1 MDLKPA
7 EERNN
12 VLKSIME
19 VKKRFPEGIPQ
30 LDPIEN
36 MGIKDEGFRK
46 LVRVC
51 VWYNFILLCAGVLV
65 ANDDVCRKSKF

>member
-36 MGIKDEGFRK
+36 MGIKDEGFKK

-51 VWYNFILLCAGVLV
+51 VLYTLFCHV
-65 ANDDVCRKSKF
+65 

>member
-1 MDLKPA
+1 VPVTLSTLDGISHVRLFLSGDLKPV
-7 EERNN
+7 EERNS

-36 MGIKDEGFRK
+36 MGIKDEGFKK
-46 LVRVC
+46 LVRVSHC
-51 VWYNFILLCAGVLV
+51 L
-65 ANDDVCRKSKF
+65 D

>member
-7 EERNN
+7 EERNH
-12 VLKSIME
+12 VFKSIME

-36 MGIKDEGFRK
+36 MGIKDEGFKK
-46 LVRVC
+46 LVRVS
-51 VWYNFILLCAGVLV
+51 V
-65 ANDDVCRKSKF
+65 ASKCFSFLKCR

>member
-7 EERNN
+7 EERNH

-36 MGIKDEGFRK
+36 MGIKDEGFKK
-46 LVRVC
+46 LVRVS
-51 VWYNFILLCAGVLV
+51 V
-65 ANDDVCRKSKF
+65 ASK

>member
-1 MDLKPA
+1 LDGISHVRLFLSGDLKPV
-7 EERNN
+7 EERNS

-36 MGIKDEGFRK
+36 MGIKDEGFKK
-46 LVRVC
+46 LVRVRHC
-51 VWYNFILLCAGVLV
+51 L
-65 ANDDVCRKSKF
+65 D

>member
-7 EERNN
+7 EERNH

-36 MGIKDEGFRK
+36 MGIKDEGFKK
-46 LVRVC
+46 LVRVSVASKC
-51 VWYNFILLCAGVLV
+51 FPLL
-65 ANDDVCRKSKF
+65 RYR